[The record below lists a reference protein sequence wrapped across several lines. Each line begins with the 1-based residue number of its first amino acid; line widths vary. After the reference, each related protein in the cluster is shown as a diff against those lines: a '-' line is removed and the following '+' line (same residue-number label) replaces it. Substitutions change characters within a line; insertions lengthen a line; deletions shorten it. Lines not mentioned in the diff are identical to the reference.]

1 MDIVGIFLWS
11 SLMLDLD
18 NRLYLVYAY
27 VYEMMYVFYYY
38 LDLDSGLF
46 SLLCWLMLI
55 VFSICGCA
63 YVYVGISTIFDLL

>member
-63 YVYVGISTIFDLL
+63 SLCLCGD